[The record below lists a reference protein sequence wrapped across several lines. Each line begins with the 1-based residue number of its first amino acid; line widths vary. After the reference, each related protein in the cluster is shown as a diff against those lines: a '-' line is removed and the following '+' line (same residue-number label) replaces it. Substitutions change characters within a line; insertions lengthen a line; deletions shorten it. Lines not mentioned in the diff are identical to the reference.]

1 MVAPAMLEPIIRL
14 LTGIAALIGFGGGA
28 VVAGETCGGD
38 TRGAREEAE
47 EAGIPAA
54 ARTPNRTPS
63 KRGIQ
68 SATPRSPPSG
78 TFNADSSTRTPSG
91 QFTRTPSGQFT
102 RTPSSNRLAS

>member
-63 KRGIQ
+63 SRRGLQ
-68 SATPRSPPSG
+68 PSTPRSPATPGAAPDRSPSG
-78 TFNADSSTRTPSG
+78 TFSAAGTPSG
-91 QFTRTPSGQFT
+91 QFSRTPSM
-102 RTPSSNRLAS
+102 SRLQQ